1 MNVEEKKKKMERIEE
16 IERIIQDFARKD
28 LYSANCVE
36 VKYLYREKRRLQAEI
51 DDADY
56 EEAIEEDYTPQF
68 IDGSDVPIGGYY
80 E

>member
-1 MNVEEKKKKMERIEE
+1 MNLEERKKKMQRIEE
-16 IERIIQDFARKD
+16 IEEIIQNFAKQD

-36 VKYLYREKRRLQAEI
+36 VRHLYREKRRLQAEI

-56 EEAIEEDYTPQF
+56 KEEIEEDYTPQF
-68 IDGSDVPIGGYY
+68 IDGSDVPINGYY

>member
-1 MNVEEKKKKMERIEE
+1 MNPEERKKKMQRIEE
-16 IERIIQDFARKD
+16 IERIIRDFASKD

-68 IDGSDVPIGGYY
+68 IGGSDVPIDGYY